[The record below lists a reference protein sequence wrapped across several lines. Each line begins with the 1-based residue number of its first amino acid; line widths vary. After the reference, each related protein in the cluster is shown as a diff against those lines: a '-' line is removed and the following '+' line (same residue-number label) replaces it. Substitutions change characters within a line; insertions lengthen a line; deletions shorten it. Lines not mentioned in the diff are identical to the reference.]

1 MAQKEYKS
9 GTRKYYID
17 KNGYKRDRKNTDRL
31 VNEYKKRTYER
42 LTIRIR
48 KDDEEVLEKLDS
60 VESKNNYI
68 VELIRA
74 DIKASKD

>member
-1 MAQKEYKS
+1 MPKKVYKS
-9 GTRKYYID
+9 GTKKYYID
-17 KNGYKRDRKNTDRL
+17 KDGYKRDRKEYDRIN
-31 VNEYKKRTYER
+31 NEYKKRTYER